1 MTLQILKFLEEN
13 FKKYKKISTLYCIS
27 FILILFLPVLFL
39 SKLFLILSIS
49 NFIFCLYYFKNVFN
63 LPCIFISML
72 FLQIGCSQAKL
83 TKVEQDDFHLLT
95 WLTLFVT
102 IVIFYLCSFYV
113 YRLKKKSINENSIEN
128 IKFNEKRLFIS
139 NIIFIVFEIFIYS
152 FVYSKIGTLPAFSDE
167 IRAFILPN
175 LVGNIGM
182 TVLSLPLFFIVI
194 NSVYCIIKKQYKF
207 MLFNLLYIILLVT
220 LGSRICIF
228 ISTFTVLFFSLIIMY
243 FEKNRKKE
251 LLILCAFII
260 SVVSIL
266 MVSIPLIRTQVYN
279 PDVIENKFQIS
290 SGNNYYSSIYY
301 DKNSNTN
308 IKNSKDSDNGGIE
321 IPSFLLPIWVNFSTE
336 LHGFNGLV
344 ENLLITGNYCYGK
357 MFLTGPFNFLTK
369 YFIEKPD
376 FTEALKIPWINVCTF
391 LQEPY
396 LDFGIFGVAVFVF
409 IFSTFGMILYVMAI
423 KKKSLFV
430 MVYYSYIAMCT
441 VFFIFANHFYY
452 STFIVNTVLLYF
464 LIKFFTNDKFSINYK
479 YKKEK
484 T

>member
-63 LPCIFISML
+63 LPGIFISML

-207 MLFNLLYIILLVT
+207 MLFNLLYITLLVT

-228 ISTFTVLFFSLIIMY
+228 ISTFGRNFF
-243 FEKNRKKE
+243 
-251 LLILCAFII
+251 
-260 SVVSIL
+260 
-266 MVSIPLIRTQVYN
+266 
-279 PDVIENKFQIS
+279 
-290 SGNNYYSSIYY
+290 
-301 DKNSNTN
+301 
-308 IKNSKDSDNGGIE
+308 
-321 IPSFLLPIWVNFSTE
+321 
-336 LHGFNGLV
+336 
-344 ENLLITGNYCYGK
+344 
-357 MFLTGPFNFLTK
+357 
-369 YFIEKPD
+369 
-376 FTEALKIPWINVCTF
+376 
-391 LQEPY
+391 
-396 LDFGIFGVAVFVF
+396 
-409 IFSTFGMILYVMAI
+409 
-423 KKKSLFV
+423 
-430 MVYYSYIAMCT
+430 
-441 VFFIFANHFYY
+441 
-452 STFIVNTVLLYF
+452 
-464 LIKFFTNDKFSINYK
+464 
-479 YKKEK
+479 
-484 T
+484 